1 MRTRQTTRHPAL
13 LLALAALACAP
24 LAHADDAKVMRNLDL
39 TLSTAGVQSLD
50 LDVPI
55 GETNVEG
62 SEARDVRVEVEVH
75 CDRPV
80 KSRCA
85 EAAKEVELVSARKG
99 ERLEVEVKGWP
110 KSKNQGLSVAVRV
123 VMPHDLDLDAEM
135 GVGTFESRGLT
146 ADLEVDL
153 GVGEVR
159 IHGRERS
166 VRRVDLEVGVGE
178 ALLRLGDR
186 RIEGKGFIGRELD
199 WAHGTGAAALKVDC
213 GVGEV
218 DVRLDD

>member
-1 MRTRQTTRHPAL
+1 MPIRDASLRSAL
-13 LLALAALACAP
+13 LLALAAIACAP
-24 LAHADDAKVMRNLDL
+24 LAHADDAKTMRNLDL
-39 TLSTAGVQSLD
+39 TLSTAGVAQLD

-55 GETNVEG
+55 GETSVEG
-62 SEARDVRVEVEVH
+62 SEAGNVRVEVEVR

-80 KSRCA
+80 ESRCA

-135 GVGTFESRGLT
+135 GVGEFEARGLT
-146 ADLEVDL
+146 ADLDVDL

-166 VRRVDLEVGVGE
+166 VKRVALEVGVGE
-178 ALLRLGDR
+178 AMLRLGDR

-218 DVRLDD
+218 DVRLE